1 MAFGLDNEEITMS
14 TTHKTMIHEGH
25 YAAEVS
31 YNETID
37 GSPFGPTVD
46 KEDAFKLDRV
56 RLALRRGDVAAA
68 AKEAKIYE
76 LMPLAG
82 E

>member
-1 MAFGLDNEEITMS
+1 M
-14 TTHKTMIHEGH
+14 TTTQKMLIHEGRF
-25 YAAEVS
+25 AAEVS
-31 YNETID
+31 YVEIDD
-37 GSPFGPTVD
+37 GSPFGPTVR

-56 RLALRRGDVAAA
+56 RLALRRGDLAGA
-68 AKEAKIYE
+68 AKEAKIFE

>member
-1 MAFGLDNEEITMS
+1 MS

-31 YNETID
+31 YNETFD